1 MKIIKAIRKPEK
13 DEVEIGEMKTK
24 LNSLEETNNK
34 IAIAKKTVRDNEDWS
49 LTNEKYNNLSGRIK
63 EIDERKKKKL
73 LEVKMPI
80 EGLGWDEENVI
91 YNNLPFN
98 QISGAE
104 QLKISMAI
112 AMASNPKLKVVLI
125 KDGSL
130 LDQDSLKVIEEM
142 AKEKD
147 WQIWIESVD
156 ESGKIGIYI
165 EDGEIKSIN

>member
-1 MKIIKAIRKPEK
+1 
-13 DEVEIGEMKTK
+13 
-24 LNSLEETNNK
+24 
-34 IAIAKKTVRDNEDWS
+34 
-49 LTNEKYNNLSGRIK
+49 
-63 EIDERKKKKL
+63 
-73 LEVKMPI
+73 MPI
-80 EGLGWDEENVI
+80 EGLGWNETEVSYKNI
-91 YNNLPFN
+91 PFE
-98 QISGAE
+98 QLSGAE

-130 LDQDSLKVIEEM
+130 LDQDNLKVIEEM

-147 WQIWIESVD
+147 WQVWIESVD